1 MKNWYKA
8 TGINLDGYI
17 VRNDKSKP
25 CHGHL
30 VLTSSLTEKEN
41 YFEVTILH
49 QERGKGVV
57 VGLVPTDYNF
67 GHNPGWAKDSFGY
80 WPDGSICTGSLQRTC
95 QAHPYNS
102 KDSVGCGLRKS
113 KLPNTVEIFFTR
125 NGKKVWRGEVKLG
138 QISLHPAV
146 VLSSEVV
153 LEITVCPK
161 IVQEIECELLQNY
174 KDFMEERCHV
184 MLSDDQLRNAH
195 ECALNSNFYMINP
208 GLKRHLLEKLTN
220 TFDRLQIVYQE
231 KNQEMLTKILEEV
244 RKLSLD
250 HYKRQVVQNVKNQ
263 WVPDDVL
270 KDISDRAFRTAIAY
284 FQGHCEKPVNECSIY
299 LEYFGIL
306 ENDLMQCRSCFISKN
321 NERKENLNDVCRQFS
336 FVCVK
341 KYEDELQAGISQV
354 TSLESFQSLHC
365 KAHDAALI
373 EFEAC
378 CSKHPEFQLLFSSSI
393 LLFLKD
399 LQEVEFQMRKTFERQ
414 QVDLK
419 AREEEVL
426 MVQSNKYREIME
438 KKCKKVNIQ
447 DGDDL
452 EHIHQIA
459 RCEALMMTECRDVK
473 VSQHRFDEMIA
484 EKKEHHRKIYQ
495 LKLELKH
502 RSHEM
507 EKMTKLDKMGLMTSL
522 YHPPR
527 DILALVEDGFLGR
540 GTYGVVR
547 RVFTKSHSALA
558 VKCLPVTGS
567 AEEISEK
574 MRKCVEEMK
583 LLYKV
588 RHTNLVDIVGYTQW
602 HGAMGILLEY
612 LPGGTLCSLLF
623 SEVGNRFKVPFIPAV
638 VQLRISTEVAA
649 AMSYL
654 HDGSTSQQ
662 RITHGDLK
670 PQNILLTA
678 DLHCKLS
685 DLGGAELATCS
696 GNTTTADAEPRHKE
710 LTPVYAA
717 PERLRGPTKTRTS
730 MDTFSFAM
738 TLRAA
743 LIRKHPHQNTK
754 EDMSPDQYV
763 VLIRSSH
770 YRPPLDDVDDL
781 KASLTDEADVAIID
795 LLKDEMVKCW
805 EHNPDERPSMMDVR
819 DRLLQCLSTKDQ
831 SVIAQHVADI
841 TKYIDIKVPS
851 YDPDACKPIQHFHPP
866 NFDFFTFR

>member
-8 TGINLDGYI
+8 TGINLDG
-17 VRNDKSKP
+17 NDKSKP

-414 QVDLK
+414 Q
-419 AREEEVL
+419 
-426 MVQSNKYREIME
+426 
-438 KKCKKVNIQ
+438 
-447 DGDDL
+447 
-452 EHIHQIA
+452 
-459 RCEALMMTECRDVK
+459 
-473 VSQHRFDEMIA
+473 
-484 EKKEHHRKIYQ
+484 
-495 LKLELKH
+495 ELKH

-638 VQLRISTEVAA
+638 VQLRISTEVAG

-743 LIRKHPHQNTK
+743 LIRKHPHQNSK

-770 YRPPLDDVDDL
+770 YRPPLDDVEDL
-781 KASLTDEADVAIID
+781 KASLTDDADVAIID

-831 SVIAQHVADI
+831 AVIAQHVADI
-841 TKYIDIKVPS
+841 TKHIDIKVPS